1 MASKG
6 KADRVIP
13 KVADEA
19 LKRANGDRKAAYSQY
34 IRLRYSVTGNLAPGC
49 NNKDLQAYYNQIDK
63 SRYGGGSRG

>member
-6 KADRVIP
+6 KADKVIP

-34 IRLRYSVTGNLAPGC
+34 IRLMYAVTGSLAPGC
-49 NNKDLQAYYNQIDK
+49 DNKDLQDYYNQIGK
-63 SRYGGGSRG
+63 S

>member
-6 KADRVIP
+6 KVDRVIP

-34 IRLRYSVTGNLAPGC
+34 IWLRYSVTGKLAPGC
-49 NNKDLQAYYNQIDK
+49 DNKDLQDYYNQIGK
-63 SRYGGGSRG
+63 S